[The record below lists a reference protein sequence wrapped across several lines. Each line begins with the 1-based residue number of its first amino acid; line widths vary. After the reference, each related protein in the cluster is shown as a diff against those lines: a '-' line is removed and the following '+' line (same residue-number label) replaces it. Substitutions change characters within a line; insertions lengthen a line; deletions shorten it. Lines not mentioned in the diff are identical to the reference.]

1 MVQFCMDNTTFLPAI
16 VVPLVGHL
24 PWLLVNLAVV
34 YIYHVF
40 WYTHIWWFPKIGVP
54 PNHPY
59 IDGFSLI
66 NHHFWGTPIYGNL
79 HILI

>member
-34 YIYHVF
+34 YIY
-40 WYTHIWWFPKIGVP
+40 I
-54 PNHPY
+54 Y
-59 IDGFSLI
+59 ITYFGI
-66 NHHFWGTPIYGNL
+66 HIYGGFL
-79 HILI
+79 K